1 MARYFFDTDDG
12 DTFVEDDE
20 GQELPN
26 AEAAREAALAA
37 LPGMARD
44 KMPDGDHRTF
54 CATVRDDAG
63 TVIYT
68 ARLTLVGEWGDQPTS

>member
-20 GQELPN
+20 GQDLPD

-44 KMPDGDHRTF
+44 KMSGVIIGPSAPP
-54 CATVRDDAG
+54 CATTR
-63 TVIYT
+63 
-68 ARLTLVGEWGDQPTS
+68 AR

>member
-20 GQELPN
+20 GQDLPD

-44 KMPDGDHRTF
+44 KMSGVIIGPSAPA
-54 CATVRDDAG
+54 CATTR
-63 TVIYT
+63 
-68 ARLTLVGEWGDQPTS
+68 AR